1 MNVEEAIRTRRSIRA
16 YEDKPV
22 EDDKL
27 NAVLEAARLAPSA
40 CNYQDWK
47 FVVVRDA
54 ALRKK
59 MVEACNGQEFVGQAG
74 AVIAACSTNPAR
86 VMSCG
91 VHSGIVD
98 LAIAVDHMT
107 LRACE
112 LGLGTCW
119 IGAFDQ
125 QKVKDLLQIPA
136 DVTVVAVLPLG
147 YPAEHTGPRP
157 RKPLGEIVCHE
168 KWA

>member
-16 YEDKPV
+16 YQDKPL
-22 EDDKL
+22 DDDTL
-27 NAVLEAARLAPSA
+27 TAVLEAARLAPSA
-40 CNYQDWK
+40 CNNQDWK
-47 FVVVRDA
+47 FVVVRDPA
-54 ALRKK
+54 RRKQ
-59 MVEACNGQEFVGQAG
+59 MAEACNGQDFVGQAG
-74 AVIAACSTNPAR
+74 AVIAACSTNPTR

-91 VHSGIVD
+91 VNAGDVD

-125 QKVKDLLQIPA
+125 QKVKDLLGIPR
-136 DVTVVAVLPLG
+136 DVTVIAVLPLG
-147 YPAEHTGPRP
+147 YPATEAGPRP
-157 RKPLGEIVCHE
+157 RKPLDEIICHE